1 MTKKLVKKV
10 IAAAA
15 MVLTMA
21 TAAQSASACGWG
33 VELQGMAALTN
44 NYYAQPTD
52 AQILPHSDDS
62 YLSQWELEEMSG
74 VDLMLARNEIYA
86 RHGYI
91 FNDQNI
97 QKYFNDQDWYG
108 GWVASYEFSDSVFNE
123 YERYNISLIVAEENS
138 RGGAVSTLQW

>member
-1 MTKKLVKKV
+1 MTKTLVRRAIV
-10 IAAAA
+10 ALAMAA
-15 MVLTMA
+15 VVTSTTQ
-21 TAAQSASACGWG
+21 TANACGWG

-52 AQILPHSDDS
+52 TQILPHSDDS

-74 VDLMLARNEIYA
+74 VNLMLARNEIYA